1 MTCVGG
7 EPTVSRGSPW
17 PWTLSTV
24 MEPPQLPCKVGA
36 WVRESDMPGVHGSM
50 RLAHLYIFC
59 KYFDTRVRQTL
70 RAQLDVESFEECLWC
85 VLVGAGAKGGVVKA

>member
-7 EPTVSRGSPW
+7 EPTVSRGSL
-17 PWTLSTV
+17 WTLSTV

-50 RLAHLYIFC
+50 RLAHLGIFSVNILTRM
-59 KYFDTRVRQTL
+59 FDKPCVRSSMWSPSKNVCGVS
-70 RAQLDVESFEECLWC
+70 RRGRGP
-85 VLVGAGAKGGVVKA
+85 GAGR